1 MAADLAGAKAG
12 GGSSAK
18 NAYLQCLRSTLNA
31 AICLANFGCQE
42 IERNNKPEVEMGELL
57 AVISCCSFARV
68 APAVVS
74 SCSAPASPRSLARG
88 FDEPCCHL
96 QERKRVRSGRG
107 LHQQRAYIR
116 QGEEG
121 GRP

>member
-42 IERNNKPEVEMGELL
+42 IERNNKPEVEMGALL
-57 AVISCCSFARV
+57 AAFPCCSCVRV

-74 SCSAPASPRSLARG
+74 SCPPPRLFQVARAR
-88 FDEPCCHL
+88 F
-96 QERKRVRSGRG
+96 
-107 LHQQRAYIR
+107 
-116 QGEEG
+116 
-121 GRP
+121 